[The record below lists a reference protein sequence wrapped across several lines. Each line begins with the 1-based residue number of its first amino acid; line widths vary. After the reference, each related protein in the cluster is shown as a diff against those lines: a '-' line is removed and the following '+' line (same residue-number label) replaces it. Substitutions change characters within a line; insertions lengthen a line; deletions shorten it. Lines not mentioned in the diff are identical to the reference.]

1 MPATNGN
8 FDFDLKIVN
17 GFIVDGTGTPG
28 YEGDVGIRDGRI
40 AAVGEA
46 PGSAAETIDAAG
58 KVVCPGFVDIHT
70 HYDAQVMWDRMLTI
84 SPWHGV
90 TTVVMG
96 NCGFSV
102 APTRPEHRETI
113 VRTLENVEGMT
124 VAALRE
130 GLGEDWP
137 FATFPEYLDAVEGRG
152 TAINVG
158 ALVGHTA
165 LRTWVMGE
173 DATEREATAAEVDS
187 MRRIVREAMEAGAL
201 GFATSKAP
209 THVGYLGK
217 PVPSRAAA
225 TEEIVALAGELR
237 HAGRGGVVQATVGRS
252 LSFPEFKALNE
263 ASGCPVSWTALLAGI
278 ALQDGDAGEQ
288 LRRSAELVA
297 EGYDVVPQVSPRALK
312 FEYQL
317 KAPFVFESMRMFRPV
332 SAAGAEGKKRL
343 YADPGFR
350 AAVWERLSER
360 VPPSFR
366 RAFRGTVVSEVPGR
380 PELAERPLF
389 ELAEA
394 AGRTPVEYLFDL
406 GLESDL
412 EARFRMPIAN
422 HDEDEVER
430 LLRDPNTV
438 VGLSDAG
445 AHASQLCDAC
455 ATTYLLRRWVREKKS
470 IGLERAVRMIT
481 SRPAEVFGDRRAGA
495 ARGGARGGRR
505 GVRPRHGRRRAAAAR
520 VRFSGRGG
528 PPHLRGARHRGGDRE
543 RNGHPPGRGGP
554 GGSGRAAARAPAP
567 QRPGRR
573 HRPGGGARRGLTG
586 TETVRAPRPER
597 RRSERRR
604 GVERMAGYGYIIG
617 QVEVKDP
624 EAYREYIAQAPAT
637 IAQYGGEYLVRGGDF
652 EVLEGE
658 WARERTV
665 VLRFP
670 SVEDAKRWYASPEY
684 EETEGAPQPRR
695 PHQHGRHRGR
705 HLNLRARGAWRRPST
720 W

>member
-1 MPATNGN
+1 MPARNGSH
-8 FDFDLKIVN
+8 DFDLKIVN
-17 GFIVDGTGTPG
+17 GYIVDGTGAPG
-28 YEGDVGIRDGRI
+28 YEGDVGIRAGRI

-46 PGSAAETIDAAG
+46 PGSAAETIDAVG
-58 KVVCPGFVDIHT
+58 KAVCPGFVDIHT

-124 VAALRE
+124 EAALRE
-130 GLGEDWP
+130 GLGEEWP

-158 ALVGHTA
+158 ALIGHTA

-173 DATEREATAAEVDS
+173 DATEREATRAELDE
-187 MRRIVREAMEAGAL
+187 MRRIVRGAMEAGAL
-201 GFATSKAP
+201 GFATSKSP
-209 THVGYLGK
+209 THVGYHGK
-217 PVPSRAAA
+217 PVPSRAAT

-237 HAGRGGVVQATVGRS
+237 RAGRGGVVQATVGRS

-278 ALQDGDAGEQ
+278 ALQDGDTDEQ

-317 KAPFVFESMRMFRPV
+317 EAPFVFEAMRLFRLV
-332 SAAGAEGKKRL
+332 SEADAEGKKRL

-360 VPPSFR
+360 APPSFR
-366 RAFRGTVVSEVPGR
+366 RSFRGTVVSEAPGR

-389 ELAEA
+389 DLAEA
-394 AGRTPVEYLFDL
+394 AGKTPVEYLFDL

-412 EARFRMPIAN
+412 EARFRMPVAN

-430 LLRDPNTV
+430 LLLDPHTV

-455 ATTYLLRRWVREKKS
+455 ATTYLLKRWVREKKS
-470 IGLERAVRMIT
+470 LGLEQAVRMIT
-481 SRPAEVFGDRRAGA
+481 SRPADVFGIAGRGRLAPGLAADVVVFDPDTVGDGPLRRVYDLPGGADRLVSEAEGIEAVIVNGTTIR
-495 ARGGARGGRR
+495 RGGEDRVDPEGALPGRLLR
-505 GVRPRHGRRRAAAAR
+505 NGRA
-520 VRFSGRGG
+520 
-528 PPHLRGARHRGGDRE
+528 GGDRGAE
-543 RNGHPPGRGGP
+543 
-554 GGSGRAAARAPAP
+554 APAA
-567 QRPGRR
+567 
-573 HRPGGGARRGLTG
+573 H
-586 TETVRAPRPER
+586 
-597 RRSERRR
+597 S
-604 GVERMAGYGYIIG
+604 
-617 QVEVKDP
+617 
-624 EAYREYIAQAPAT
+624 AQA
-637 IAQYGGEYLVRGGDF
+637 Y
-652 EVLEGE
+652 
-658 WARERTV
+658 
-665 VLRFP
+665 
-670 SVEDAKRWYASPEY
+670 
-684 EETEGAPQPRR
+684 
-695 PHQHGRHRGR
+695 
-705 HLNLRARGAWRRPST
+705 
-720 W
+720 